1 MVALERVVSGG
12 IELGF
17 TLSADD
23 LLDGVIAQNRAR
35 RRRRWALPALVVFAP
50 LVGLAIGFVSAHAWD
65 VSPAAVPKLVIVSLG
80 LLVGGMGFGLLLYWL
95 CVRLLP
101 TALYRW
107 QANLIMRGNPWM
119 SHPVHGT
126 VTDTGVH
133 LVNDAAESTSTWSQF
148 PLYAET
154 QQSFVLQASKRRGA
168 AVLVVP
174 KRGLINAD
182 AAVLR
187 TLLDSHCQRRR

>member
-1 MVALERVVSGG
+1 VTSEQVATGG

-23 LLDGVIAQNRAR
+23 LLDGVIAQSR
-35 RRRRWALPALVVFAP
+35 RGTRRWTLPALLVFAP
-50 LVGLAIGFVSAHAWD
+50 LAGVAIGFVRAHAWE
-65 VSPAAVPKLVIVSLG
+65 VSPDAVPKLVIVSLG

-95 CVRLLP
+95 VVRLLP
-101 TALYRW
+101 TAVYRW
-107 QANLIMRGNPWM
+107 QVRLIMRGNPWM
-119 SHPVHGT
+119 LRPIRGT
-126 VTDTGVH
+126 VTDTGVQ
-133 LVNDAAESTSTWSQF
+133 LVNSAAESTSTWAQF

-154 QQSFVLQASKRRGA
+154 ELSFVLQASKRRGA
-168 AVLVVP
+168 ATLVVP

-187 TLLDSHCQRRR
+187 TLLDSHCRRR